1 MRLAS
6 LSLVLAAAASFLL
19 GASADA
25 VPADAGAPES
35 FPGDAFLQL
44 LNKTPL
50 PKFATKLILPTP
62 APATRRQLSLFRTAV
77 LARNLTSLLSPI
89 NGFHYPTFAKCE
101 LTKDENPVLPFTNPA
116 LEDYFTTVFTSIPKL
131 TSKKLALSRFDLF
144 HAHVFANTAT
154 GTAGVVFHSREYPAQ
169 NSKTFPYNLGFCQVG
184 SDEPFDD
191 SVMRRR
197 NLVWVMDSAAGGG
210 SAALYWIDMASKTGN
225 ADVDAVLQD
234 GPFYTLYES
243 DLGHVLA
250 DFYYLKG
257 EPLGVS
263 LY

>member
-6 LSLVLAAAASFLL
+6 LSLLLAAAASLLL
-19 GASADA
+19 GVSADA
-25 VPADAGAPES
+25 VPADGAPES

-50 PKFATKLILPTP
+50 PKFATKLILP
-62 APATRRQLSLFRTAV
+62 APSPTARRQLDLFRTAA

-89 NGFHYPTFAKCE
+89 NAFHFPTFQKCE
-101 LTKDENPVLPFTNPA
+101 LTKDENPVLPFTSPA
-116 LEDYFTTVFTSIPKL
+116 LEDYFTDIFTSIPKL
-131 TSKKLALSRFDLF
+131 TQRKLALSRFDLF

-154 GTAGVVFHSREYPAQ
+154 RTAGVVFHSREYPAE
-169 NSKTFPYNLGFCQVG
+169 NDKTFPYNLGFCQVG

-191 SVMRRR
+191 AVMRRR
-197 NLVWVMDSAAGGG
+197 NLVWVMDSSTPGG
-210 SAALYWIDMASKTGN
+210 SLYWIDMADKTGN

-234 GPFYTLYES
+234 GPFYTLYET

-250 DFYYLKG
+250 DFYYLNG

>member
-1 MRLAS
+1 MRIAS
-6 LSLVLAAAASFLL
+6 LSFLVAAAASFLL
-19 GASADA
+19 GVSAEA
-25 VPADAGAPES
+25 TAAGASES
-35 FPGDAFLQL
+35 FPGDAFLKL
-44 LNKTPL
+44 LSKTPL
-50 PKFATKLILPTP
+50 PKFATKLILSTPSPT
-62 APATRRQLSLFRTAV
+62 TRRQLNLFRTAS

-101 LTKDENPVLPFTNPA
+101 LTKDSNPVLPFTSTA
-116 LEDYFTTVFTSIPKL
+116 LEDYFTTIFTSIPKL
-131 TSKKLALSRFDLF
+131 TSQKLALSRFDLF

-169 NSKTFPYNLGFCQVG
+169 DAAKFPFNLGFCQVG

-191 SVMRRR
+191 AVMRRR
-197 NLVWVMDSAAGGG
+197 NLVWMMDSTAAGGG
-210 SAALYWIDMASKTGN
+210 SLYWIDMARKTGN
-225 ADVDAVLQD
+225 ADVDAVLQE

-257 EPLGVS
+257 EALGVS